1 MWKGFAMKNIF
12 EIMSAMGIEIP
23 EDKKAD
29 ITKQVAEN
37 YKTVA
42 EFDKVKTRLETER
55 DNYKDSY
62 ETAQNAL
69 KEFDGVDVKD
79 LNGKIT
85 KLTEDLKQK
94 DADYQAKISDM
105 EFNSVLDNAIS
116 ASKAKSSKALKALL
130 DVDALKASKNQ
141 TEDIKSAIDA
151 VKAENGYLF
160 ESDEP
165 IRHIVRETIF
175 KVQYLKLQLVS
186 HKCIF
191 RVVLRKE
198 SEVFALFFA
207 TTKALLV

>member
-1 MWKGFAMKNIF
+1 MKNIF
-12 EIMSAMGIEIP
+12 EIMSAIGIEIP

-116 ASKAKSSKALKALL
+116 ASKAKNSKALKALL

-160 ESDEP
+160 VSDEP
-165 IRHIVRETIF
+165 IRHIVRETNGSHTEG
-175 KVQYLKLQLVS
+175 VS
-186 HKCIF
+186 
-191 RVVLRKE
+191 KE
-198 SEVFALFFA
+198 SFAKMGYLQRLDL
-207 TTKALLV
+207 KKKDPEKYNEMKGE

>member
-1 MWKGFAMKNIF
+1 MKNIF
-12 EIMSAMGIEIP
+12 EILSALGIEIP

-29 ITKQVAEN
+29 LTKQVAEN

-62 ETAQNAL
+62 ETAQNSL
-69 KEFDGVDVKD
+69 KEFEGVDVKD
-79 LNGKIT
+79 LNGKIA

-94 DADYQAKISDM
+94 DADYKAKISDM

-116 ASKAKSSKALKALL
+116 ASKAKNARALKALL

-151 VKAENGYLF
+151 VKAENGFLF

-165 IRHIVRETIF
+165 IKNIVRETNGGQNSDG
-175 KVQYLKLQLVS
+175 VN
-186 HKCIF
+186 
-191 RVVLRKE
+191 KE
-198 SEVFALFFA
+198 SFAKMGYLQRLNLKK
-207 TTKALLV
+207 TDPEKYNELKGE

>member
-1 MWKGFAMKNIF
+1 MWKGFVMKNIF

-42 EFDKVKTRLETER
+42 EFDKVKARLETER

-116 ASKAKSSKALKALL
+116 ASKAKNSKALKALL